1 MELSNL
7 EPSFSAPISGMSM
20 THEVGAR
27 PWQQPPQYVKM
38 EDIVDYYVTRMGD
51 DSFQTQLVNI
61 IDSGIPITSLANS
74 IQLSS
79 VMQGVHSIDSGL
91 LVMPVLM
98 ELMMFVAEQNDVKYT
113 TGMERNKKEEIED
126 SIMQNALSKFEKDE
140 SLKTEE
146 SEGFVEEEQEDIE
159 DAPLDNVDV
168 PDGLMSRRV
177 V

>member
-1 MELSNL
+1 
-7 EPSFSAPISGMSM
+7 M
-20 THEVGAR
+20 TL
-27 PWQQPPQYVKM
+27 
-38 EDIVDYYVTRMGD
+38 
-51 DSFQTQLVNI
+51 F
-61 IDSGIPITSLANS
+61 
-74 IQLSS
+74 
-79 VMQGVHSIDSGL
+79 
-91 LVMPVLM
+91 
-98 ELMMFVAEQNDVKYT
+98 MFVAEQNDVKYT

-146 SEGFVEEEQEDIE
+146 SEGFIEEEQEDIE

>member
-1 MELSNL
+1 MELSDL
-7 EPSFSAPISGMSM
+7 EPSFSAPISGMGM

-27 PWQQPPQYVKM
+27 PWQQPPQYAKM

-98 ELMMFVAEQNDVKYT
+98 ELMMFVAEQN
-113 TGMERNKKEEIED
+113 ED

-146 SEGFVEEEQEDIE
+146 SEGFIEEEQEDIE